1 MSSTYPKVPEF
12 RIGGVLDIGFI
23 LGGVWGVFLEVLRG
37 VFMEVLRGAFM
48 EVLGGVFLEVSG
60 GTVLCLLY
68 CARCSVLAAIG
79 MSGAR

>member
-1 MSSTYPKVPEF
+1 MS
-12 RIGGVLDIGFI
+12 
-23 LGGVWGVFLEVLRG
+23 LEVLRG
-37 VFMEVLRGAFM
+37 VLRG
-48 EVLGGVFLEVSG
+48 VLGGVFLEVSG

>member
-1 MSSTYPKVPEF
+1 M
-12 RIGGVLDIGFI
+12 
-23 LGGVWGVFLEVLRG
+23 FLEVLRG